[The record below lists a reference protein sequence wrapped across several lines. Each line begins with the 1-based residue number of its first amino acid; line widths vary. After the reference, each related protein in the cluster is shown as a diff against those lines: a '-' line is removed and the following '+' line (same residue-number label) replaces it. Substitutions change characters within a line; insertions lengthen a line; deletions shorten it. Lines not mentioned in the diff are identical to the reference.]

1 MIGCLT
7 APFRL
12 LGVALLVVLL
22 LLGWLYRDR
31 LGSMA
36 EAAWREGTGKPSVSA
51 ETGTPSAEALA
62 SADRKV
68 ASLARGADSVVL
80 TAAEAASLFRRG
92 LEPYARDIFDSM
104 SVRLDE
110 NRIGVS
116 ATIRTERLPAGV
128 LGPFASAVREREPI
142 SADGPLRVVEPG
154 RGEWEVRRL
163 QFRDIP
169 LPRDAVPRLLGRAMG
184 DTGRRAVPLVMP
196 DGVARVRVR
205 PDGVTLYRSVP

>member
-1 MIGCLT
+1 MGCLM
-7 APFRL
+7 APIRMLGFVL
-12 LGVALLVVLL
+12 LLVLL

-31 LGSMA
+31 LVSMA
-36 EAAWREGTGKPSVSA
+36 EAAWREGTGQPAVA
-51 ETGTPSAEALA
+51 IEAGVPSAAALA

-68 ASLARGADSVVL
+68 ASLVEGADSVVL

-104 SVRLDE
+104 AVRLHED
-110 NRIGVS
+110 RVGVS

-142 SADGPLRVVEPG
+142 SADGPIRVLEPG

-169 LPRDAVPRLLGRAMG
+169 LPRDAVPRLLGRALG

-196 DGVARVRVR
+196 DGVAGVRVR
-205 PDGVTLYRSVP
+205 PGGVTLYRSVP